1 MTYRQKR
8 SLARILIAF
17 LLLVLAHFTPAESYL
32 RLAIFL
38 IPYFIV
44 GYDVIFSAVRKIFRG
59 QMLDEQFLMTVATVG
74 AFILCEYT
82 EAVAVM
88 LFYQTGELFQRI
100 AVGKSRKS
108 IASLMNIKPET
119 AVVLRDGEEITV
131 SPEDVM
137 IGEIIV
143 IRAGE
148 KIALDGIITEGRT
161 SIDTAALTGESIPR
175 DASVGDRVVSGSVNL
190 SGLIYVR
197 VESSFENSTVSKILE
212 LVENSSSKKS
222 KVENFITRF
231 ARVYTPC
238 VVLSALAIALLPP
251 TFDGRWADWISR
263 ALVFLVVSCPC
274 ALVISVPLSFF
285 GGIGGA
291 SKKGILIKGATYL
304 ETLSKVRTV
313 VFDKTGTLTK
323 GTITVTE
330 IKSFGIDEDEL
341 LKLAAVAERHSN
353 HPIAKSIVRAYTA
366 DLEKAEEVKE
376 LAGLGIEAII
386 GGKRI
391 FVGNAKL
398 MQKAGAKYFEEVF
411 IGTAVHVSE
420 GENYL
425 GYIVVSDEIK
435 SDSAATIEALNSIGI
450 QSTVM
455 LTGDSKAVGEAVAS
469 QIGIDV
475 VFAELLPE
483 DKVKKV
489 EELMAMANG
498 QKLAFVGDGINDA
511 PVLSRA
517 DVGIAM
523 GALGSDA
530 AIEAA
535 DIVLMDDNPIKIPQ
549 AIKLAKKTVRIVKQ
563 NITFS
568 LTVKGIV
575 LLLGALGYAGMWPA
589 IFADVGVMIIA
600 ILNSLRTMR

>member
-8 SLARILIAF
+8 DLVRILIAL
-17 LLLVLAHFTPAESYL
+17 LLLVLAHFAPIEGYL
-32 RLAIFL
+32 RIVLFL

-44 GYDVIFSAVRKIFRG
+44 GYDVIFSATRKILRG

-74 AFILCEYT
+74 AFVLCEYT

-108 IASLMNIKPET
+108 VAALMDIRPEM

-148 KIALDGIITEGRT
+148 KIALDGIITEGST

-175 DASVGDRVVSGSVNL
+175 DVSIGDRVISGSVNL

-197 VESSFENSTVSKILE
+197 VESVFENSMVSKILE
-212 LVENSSSKKS
+212 LVENSSAKKS

-238 VVLSALAIALLPP
+238 VVIGALVIALIPP
-251 TFDGRWADWISR
+251 AFDGRWADWIAR

-304 ETLSKVRTV
+304 ETLSKVCTV

-323 GTITVTE
+323 GNVTVTE
-330 IKSFGIDEDEL
+330 IKSFGSSEEEL
-341 LKLAAVAERHSN
+341 LKYAAAAECHSN
-353 HPIAKSIVRAYTA
+353 HPIAKSIIRACTS
-366 DLEKAEEVKE
+366 DLENAENVKE

-398 MQKAGAKYFEEVF
+398 MQKAGAEYFDVVF
-411 IGTAVHVSE
+411 AGTAVHVSE
-420 GENYL
+420 GANYL
-425 GYIVVSDEIK
+425 GYIIVSDEIK
-435 SDSAATIEALNSIGI
+435 GEAAESIKALGDVGI
-450 QSTVM
+450 QNTVM
-455 LTGDSKAVGEAVAS
+455 LTGDSEAVGEAVAS
-469 QIGIDV
+469 QIGIDLV
-475 VFAELLPE
+475 LSELLPE

-489 EELMAMANG
+489 EELISNG

-535 DIVLMDDNPIKIPQ
+535 DVVLMDDNPIKVPQ

-575 LLLGALGYAGMWPA
+575 LLLGAVGYAGMWPA